1 MPTYELVNPYIVGGM
16 KKTFNSADSNQAANE
31 AWDNLSKYV
40 TNNVPK
46 FAFTIR
52 KVSDGKL
59 FHYLVKEKLTKNKAV
74 DFSIKELKLNLTPAE
89 EIAFTN
95 HIQKVEDSAS
105 GKMVG
110 GKKHKHKKDDS
121 SDSDSNSDSD
131 NSSSSD
137 EIYDK
142 IRNFRNKNQPL
153 SYLWY
158 SPLVYNKDG
167 NVTSVYIPSFTY
179 PIVPYIE
186 LYLTGIIWNLN
197 NFK

>member
-16 KKTFNSADSNQAANE
+16 KKTFNTADSHEAANE
-31 AWDNLSKYV
+31 AWGNLSKYV

-59 FHYLVKEKLTKNKAV
+59 YHYLVKEKLTKNKAV

-89 EIAFTN
+89 EVAFTN

-105 GKMVG
+105 GKLVG
-110 GKKHKHKKDDS
+110 GKKHKHKHRKDDS
-121 SDSDSNSDSD
+121 SESDSDPDYDSDS
-131 NSSSSD
+131 SSSDD

-153 SYLWY
+153 NYLWY
-158 SPLVYNKDG
+158 SPIIYNKDG
-167 NVTSVYIPSFTY
+167 NVTSVYVPSFTY
-179 PIVPYIE
+179 PIIPYVE
-186 LYLTGIIWNLN
+186 LNLSGIIWK
-197 NFK
+197 F